1 MCKHRCRRLLNV
13 AHETYEQR
21 WEHANLMSRYELQ
34 RGETCDQIQRMRPA
48 MELILT
54 NTLWIQ
60 KRVHFLTIFNKSE
73 LTTRSPHFL
82 LYNQLY
88 HSIIL
93 TDPISKSPPNQ
104 FWLVKLINQ
113 SLSVWLAVYIIHRV
127 SGFSVRAQV
136 LFFIIWCHPSLV

>member
-1 MCKHRCRRLLNV
+1 MCKHRCRKLLNV

-34 RGETCDQIQRMRPA
+34 RGETCDQIQRKRPA

-60 KRVHFLTIFNKSE
+60 KECIFLQFSIKVN
-73 LTTRSPHFL
+73 LPLAAPHFL

-104 FWLVKLINQ
+104 FWLVKLSNQ

-127 SGFSVRAQV
+127 SGFSVRGTSIIFYYLGATQV
-136 LFFIIWCHPSLV
+136 